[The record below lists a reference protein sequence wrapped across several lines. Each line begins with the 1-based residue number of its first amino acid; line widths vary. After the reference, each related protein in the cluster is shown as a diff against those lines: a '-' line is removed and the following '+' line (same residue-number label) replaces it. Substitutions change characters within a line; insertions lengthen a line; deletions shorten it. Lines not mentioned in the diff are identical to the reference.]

1 MAQNIGTLISAS
13 IRPNDSLDLIASVYS
28 NEALGGLHSYAT
40 LLDRDTIITAR
51 RQWGMMVNIY
61 NDSPYNGNYQLTYGF
76 VDTDI
81 NNNANWVKLNT
92 TNNDTEWQNSVLEI
106 LTTEP
111 GLPSDGDRYLVGT
124 SSSSVISGS
133 VWNSYMGGFIA
144 TWNNNSGTWEITE
157 PTESMTLR
165 VDNDSLCL
173 YKYEG
178 TYSSGEWKRES
189 ITQVFYIEPSTATG
203 ATYSATTSPTFV
215 NYSTSLIMLAKF
227 GATNSG
233 TASINLNSIG
243 YKEIKKNTPSGLL
256 SLSAEDIKPDCIYS
270 LAYDGTYFQI
280 TNPFSDA
287 YNTQFYIP
295 ADQTITVGEN
305 DIYWVY
311 GNLTI
316 AGTLINYGKVI
327 VANGGVIIEGTGTLQ
342 IEGSGETILVD
353 LFNTPIVN
361 DTDTI
366 DLQLEMTI
374 NGPSFSAYVKPMSL
388 TASHLDTGS
397 NGGATAGY
405 LLSVDNA
412 GDFKWVQE
420 GSTSTKKVYKAL
432 LSQNGANVTYTTT
445 SGSLTPGVTYQIISY
460 NSGDDFT
467 NVGAT
472 GNASGNI
479 FVAKGATPSSWSSGS
494 TLLYETGAPVSYELE
509 NSCGVVYLTYIG
521 TGIYDVNFVFPISLE
536 KTYYSISDN
545 RPTLQDSIKMFNPN
559 TGNSLRI
566 VTKTNGTN
574 NDLSEL
580 ILSNTPISIEIYP

>member
-92 TNNDTEWQNSVLEI
+92 TNNDTEWQNSVI
-106 LTTEP
+106 SISVNEP
-111 GLPSDGDRYLVGT
+111 GLPTDGDRYLVGT
-124 SSSSVISGS
+124 SSSSIITGTSWG
-133 VWNSYMGGFIA
+133 SYMGGIIA
-144 TWNNNSGTWEITE
+144 TWNGNSGTWQITE

-178 TYSSGEWKRES
+178 TYSTGEWKRES
-189 ITQVFYIEPSTATG
+189 ITQVFYIEPSTLTG

-215 NYSTSLIMLAKF
+215 NYNTSLIMLAKF

-233 TASINLNSIG
+233 TASINLNGIG

-256 SLSAEDIKPDCIYS
+256 SLSAEDIKPGCIYS
-270 LAYDGTYFQI
+270 LAYDGIDFQI

-295 ADQTITVGEN
+295 SDQTITVGEN

-311 GNLTI
+311 GDLTI

-327 VANGGVIIEGTGTLQ
+327 VANGAVVIEGTGTLQ
-342 IEGSGETILVD
+342 LEGSGETILVD

-361 DTDTI
+361 DTNTI
-366 DLQLEMTI
+366 DLQLNMTI
-374 NGPSFSAYVKPMSL
+374 NGPSFSAYVKTMSL
-388 TASHLDTGS
+388 TASHLNTGS

-405 LLSVDNA
+405 ILSADNN
-412 GDFKWVQE
+412 GEFKWIQE
-420 GSTSTKKVYKAL
+420 GTSIKKIYKAL
-432 LSQNGANVTYTTT
+432 VSQSGASSTISLT
-445 SGSLTPGVTYQIISY
+445 SGVLTPGVTYQITSY
-460 NSGDDFT
+460 NAGDDFT

-472 GNASGNI
+472 GNSSGNI
-479 FVAKGATPSSWSSGS
+479 FTAKGITPSSWTASS
-494 TLLYETGAPVSYELE
+494 TLEYNPAVPVVYELE
-509 NSCGVVYLTYIG
+509 NSIGNVYFQ
-521 TGIYDVNFVFPISLE
+521 YDNQGDYSIIFPTNIDEE
-536 KTYYSISDN
+536 KTHYSITDN
-545 RPTLQDSIKMFNPN
+545 LGAFGTAKMYNPITGYSLKLVTYDSTL
-559 TGNSLRI
+559 TGLDNL
-566 VTKTNGTN
+566 
-574 NDLSEL
+574 LSY
-580 ILSNTPISIEIYP
+580 TPITIEIYQ

>member
-51 RQWGMMVNIY
+51 RQWGMMVSIY

-92 TNNDTEWQNSVLEI
+92 TNNDTEWQNSVLAI

-111 GLPSDGDRYLVGT
+111 GSPSDGDRYLVGT

-133 VWNSYMGGFIA
+133 VWNSYMGGVIA
-144 TWNNNSGTWEITE
+144 TWNNNASTWEITE

-178 TYSSGEWKRES
+178 TYSTGEWKRES
-189 ITQVFYIEPSTATG
+189 ITQVFYIEPSTVTG

-233 TASINLNSIG
+233 TASINLNGIG

-256 SLSAEDIKPDCIYS
+256 SLSAEDIKPGCIYS

-316 AGTLINYGKVI
+316 AGTLINHGKVI

-342 IEGSGETILVD
+342 IEGAGETILVD

-432 LSQNGANVTYTTT
+432 ISQSGASSFVPIT
-445 SGSLTPGVTYQIISY
+445 SGVLTPGVTYQIVSY
-460 NSGDDFT
+460 NPGDDFT

-472 GNASGNI
+472 GNASGNV
-479 FVAKGATPSSWSSGS
+479 FVAKGITPSSWTASS
-494 TLLYETGAPVSYELE
+494 TLGYDPGVPVTYELE
-509 NSCGVVYLTYIG
+509 NTCGNVYFQ
-521 TGIYDVNFVFPISLE
+521 YDLQGDYSIIFPINIDVE
-536 KTYYSISDN
+536 KTYYSVTDN
-545 RPTLQDSIKMFNPN
+545 LGAGNTIKIYNPLSGYSLKITTYDSTFTALDN
-559 TGNSLRI
+559 L
-566 VTKTNGTN
+566 
-574 NDLSEL
+574 LSY
-580 ILSNTPISIEIYP
+580 TPISIEIYQ

>member
-92 TNNDTEWQNSVLEI
+92 TNNDTEWQNSVI
-106 LTTEP
+106 SISVNEP
-111 GLPSDGDRYLVGT
+111 GLPTDGDRYLVGT
-124 SSSSVISGS
+124 SSSSIITGTSWG
-133 VWNSYMGGFIA
+133 SYMGGIIA
-144 TWNNNSGTWEITE
+144 TWNGNSGTWQITE

-178 TYSSGEWKRES
+178 TYSTGEWKRES
-189 ITQVFYIEPSTATG
+189 ITQVFYIEPSTLTG

-215 NYSTSLIMLAKF
+215 NYNTSLIMLAKF

-233 TASINLNSIG
+233 TASINLNGIG

-256 SLSAEDIKPDCIYS
+256 SLSAEDIKPGCIYS
-270 LAYDGTYFQI
+270 LAYDGTDFQI

-295 ADQTITVGEN
+295 SDQTITVGEN

-311 GNLTI
+311 GDLTI

-327 VANGGVIIEGTGTLQ
+327 VANGAVVIEGTGTLQ
-342 IEGSGETILVD
+342 LEGSGETILVD

-361 DTDTI
+361 DTNTI
-366 DLQLEMTI
+366 DLQLNMTI
-374 NGPSFSAYVKPMSL
+374 NGPSFSAYVKTMSL
-388 TASHLDTGS
+388 TASHLNTGS

-405 LLSVDNA
+405 ILSADNN
-412 GDFKWVQE
+412 GEFKWIQE
-420 GSTSTKKVYKAL
+420 GTSIKKVYKAL
-432 LSQNGANVTYTTT
+432 VSQSGASSTISLT
-445 SGSLTPGVTYQIISY
+445 SGVLTPGVTYQITSY
-460 NSGDDFT
+460 NAGDDFT

-472 GNASGNI
+472 GNSSGNI
-479 FVAKGATPSSWSSGS
+479 FTAKGITPSSWTASS
-494 TLLYETGAPVSYELE
+494 TLEYNPAVPVVYELE
-509 NSCGVVYLTYIG
+509 NSIGNVYFQ
-521 TGIYDVNFVFPISLE
+521 YDNQGDYSIIFPTNIDEE
-536 KTYYSISDN
+536 KTHYSITDN
-545 RPTLQDSIKMFNPN
+545 LGAFGTTKMYNPITGYSLKLVTYDSTL
-559 TGNSLRI
+559 TGLDNL
-566 VTKTNGTN
+566 
-574 NDLSEL
+574 LSY
-580 ILSNTPISIEIYP
+580 TPITIEIYQ

>member
-92 TNNDTEWQNSVLEI
+92 TNNDTEWQNSVLAI

-133 VWNSYMGGFIA
+133 VWNSYMGGVIA
-144 TWNNNSGTWEITE
+144 TWNNNASTWEITE

-178 TYSSGEWKRES
+178 TYSTGEWKRES
-189 ITQVFYIEPSTATG
+189 ITQVFYIEPSTVTG

-233 TASINLNSIG
+233 TASINLNGIG

-256 SLSAEDIKPDCIYS
+256 SLSAEDIKPGCIYS

-566 VTKTNGTN
+566 VTTTNGTN

-580 ILSNTPISIEIYP
+580 ILSNTPISIEIYQ

>member
-1 MAQNIGTLISAS
+1 M
-13 IRPNDSLDLIASVYS
+13 
-28 NEALGGLHSYAT
+28 
-40 LLDRDTIITAR
+40 IITELLRNWAYDENNVGCTTG
-51 RQWGMMVNIY
+51 QPNGCIFTNQLECNAGSVP
-61 NDSPYNGNYQLTYGF
+61 PYCTGTETCGTNGCIGLC
-76 VDTDI
+76 
-81 NNNANWVKLNT
+81 
-92 TNNDTEWQNSVLEI
+92 TNNDTEWQNSVLSI

-111 GLPSDGDRYLVGT
+111 GLTSEGDRYLVGT
-124 SSSSVISGS
+124 SSSSIISGVNWTS
-133 VWNSYMGGFIA
+133 TGGFIA
-144 TWNNNSGTWEITE
+144 TWNDNSSTWEITE

-178 TYSSGEWKRES
+178 TYPTGEWKRES
-189 ITQVFYIEPSTATG
+189 ITQVFYIEPSTVTG
-203 ATYSATTSPTFV
+203 ATYSAITSPTFA

-233 TASINLNSIG
+233 TASINLNGIG
-243 YKEIKKNTPSGLL
+243 YKEIKKNTTSGLL
-256 SLSAEDIKPDCIYS
+256 GLSAEDIKPGCIYS
-270 LAYDGTYFQI
+270 LAYDGTNFQI
-280 TNPFSDA
+280 TNFFSDA

-305 DIYWVY
+305 DIYWIY
-311 GNLTI
+311 GDLTI

-342 IEGSGETILVD
+342 IEGAGETILVY

-361 DTDTI
+361 DIDTI

-388 TASHLDTGS
+388 TASHIDTGS

-432 LSQNGANVTYTTT
+432 LSQNGASSLTLVT
-445 SGSLTPGVTYQIISY
+445 SGSLIPGVTYQIASY
-460 NSGDDFT
+460 NAGDDFT

-472 GNASGNI
+472 GNATNNI
-479 FVAKGATPSSWSSGS
+479 FVAKGSTPSSWTASS
-494 TLLYETGAPVSYELE
+494 TLSYDSGAPVSYELE
-509 NSCGVVYLTYIG
+509 NSCGVVYLTYLG

-536 KTYYSISDN
+536 KTYYSINDN
-545 RPTLQDSIKMFNPN
+545 RPSSLDNIKMFNPN
-559 TGNSLRI
+559 SGNTLRI
-566 VTKTNGTN
+566 ITTTDVPND
-574 NDLSEL
+574 DLSDSL
-580 ILSNTPISIEIYP
+580 LYYTPISIEIYP

>member
-92 TNNDTEWQNSVLEI
+92 TNNDTEWQNSVI
-106 LTTEP
+106 SISVNEP
-111 GLPSDGDRYLVGT
+111 GLPTDGDRYLVGT
-124 SSSSVISGS
+124 SSSSIITGTSWG
-133 VWNSYMGGFIA
+133 SYMGGIIA
-144 TWNNNSGTWEITE
+144 TWNGNSGTWQITE

-178 TYSSGEWKRES
+178 TYSTGEWKRES
-189 ITQVFYIEPSTATG
+189 ITQVFYIEPSTLTG

-215 NYSTSLIMLAKF
+215 NYNTSLIMLAKF

-233 TASINLNSIG
+233 TASINLNGIG

-256 SLSAEDIKPDCIYS
+256 SLSAKDIKPGCIYS
-270 LAYDGTYFQI
+270 LAYDGTDFQI

-295 ADQTITVGEN
+295 SDQTITVGEN

-311 GNLTI
+311 GDLTI

-327 VANGGVIIEGTGTLQ
+327 VANGAVVIEGTGTLQ
-342 IEGSGETILVD
+342 LEGSGETILVD

-361 DTDTI
+361 DTNTI
-366 DLQLEMTI
+366 DLQLNMTI
-374 NGPSFSAYVKPMSL
+374 NGPSFSAYVKTMSL
-388 TASHLDTGS
+388 TASHLNTGS

-405 LLSVDNA
+405 ILSADNN
-412 GDFKWVQE
+412 GEFKWIQE
-420 GSTSTKKVYKAL
+420 GTSIKKVYKAL
-432 LSQNGANVTYTTT
+432 VSQSGVSSTISLT
-445 SGSLTPGVTYQIISY
+445 SGVLTPGVTYQITSY
-460 NSGDDFT
+460 NAGDDFT

-472 GNASGNI
+472 GNSSGNI
-479 FVAKGATPSSWSSGS
+479 FIAKGITPSSWTASS
-494 TLLYETGAPVSYELE
+494 TLEYNPAVPVVYELE
-509 NSCGVVYLTYIG
+509 NSIGNVYFQ
-521 TGIYDVNFVFPISLE
+521 YDNQGDYSIIFPTNIDEE
-536 KTYYSISDN
+536 KTHYSITDN
-545 RPTLQDSIKMFNPN
+545 LGAFGTAKMYNPITGYSLKLATYDSTL
-559 TGNSLRI
+559 TGLDNL
-566 VTKTNGTN
+566 
-574 NDLSEL
+574 LSY
-580 ILSNTPISIEIYP
+580 TPITIEIYQ

>member
-28 NEALGGLHSYAT
+28 NEALGGLHSYANLT
-40 LLDRDTIITAR
+40 QRDNIITAR
-51 RQWGMMVNIY
+51 RQWGMMVNVY
-61 NDSPYNGNYQLTYGF
+61 NDSPYNGNYQLTYNF
-76 VDTDI
+76 VDTNI

-92 TNNDTEWQNSVLEI
+92 TNNDTEWQNSVLSI

-124 SSSSVISGS
+124 SSSSIISGVNWTS
-133 VWNSYMGGFIA
+133 TGGFIA
-144 TWNNNSGTWEITE
+144 TWNDNSATWEITE

-178 TYSSGEWKRES
+178 TYPTGEWKRES
-189 ITQVFYIEPSTATG
+189 ITQVFYIEPSTVTG

-215 NYSTSLIMLAKF
+215 NYSTSLIMLTKF

-233 TASINLNSIG
+233 TASINLNGIG

-256 SLSAEDIKPDCIYS
+256 SLLAEDIKPGCIYS
-270 LAYDGTYFQI
+270 LAYDGTNFQI

-287 YNTQFYIP
+287 YNTQFYIT

-311 GNLTI
+311 GDLTI

-342 IEGSGETILVD
+342 IEGAGETILVD

-405 LLSVDNA
+405 LLSVDSA

-420 GSTSTKKVYKAL
+420 GTVTDAPAYKVYSGL
-432 LSQNGANVTYTTT
+432 ISQSGTNAPTLTVLQNTLGQTVTASRSTNGRFILTI
-445 SGSLTPGVTYQIISY
+445 SGS
-460 NSGDDFT
+460 
-467 NVGAT
+467 
-472 GNASGNI
+472 
-479 FVAKGATPSSWSSGS
+479 
-494 TLLYETGAPVSYELE
+494 
-509 NSCGVVYLTYIG
+509 
-521 TGIYDVNFVFPISLE
+521 
-536 KTYYSISDN
+536 
-545 RPTLQDSIKMFNPN
+545 
-559 TGNSLRI
+559 
-566 VTKTNGTN
+566 
-574 NDLSEL
+574 
-580 ILSNTPISIEIYP
+580 ILSNGKVFTTISQNNNNQNIFYINYSSSLGNTNQITIDCGRTDSSGYLDGALISTPFEIRVYN

>member
-40 LLDRDTIITAR
+40 LLDRDTIITER

-92 TNNDTEWQNSVLEI
+92 TNSDTEWQNSVISI
-106 LTTEP
+106 LVNEP
-111 GLPSDGDRYLVGT
+111 GLPTDGDRYLVGT
-124 SSSSVISGS
+124 SSSSIITGTSWG
-133 VWNSYMGGFIA
+133 SYMGGIIA
-144 TWNNNSGTWEITE
+144 TWNDNSSTWQITE

-178 TYSSGEWKRES
+178 TYSTGEWKRES
-189 ITQVFYIEPSTATG
+189 ITQVFYIEPSTVTA

-215 NYSTSLIMLAKF
+215 NYNTSLIMLAKF

-233 TASINLNSIG
+233 TASINLNGIG

-256 SLSAEDIKPDCIYS
+256 SLSAEDIKPGCIYS
-270 LAYDGTYFQI
+270 LAYDGTDFQI

-295 ADQTITVGEN
+295 SDQTITVGEN

-327 VANGGVIIEGTGTLQ
+327 VANGAVVIEGTGTLQ
-342 IEGSGETILVD
+342 LEGSGETILVD

-366 DLQLEMTI
+366 DLQLNMTI
-374 NGPSFSAYVKPMSL
+374 NGPSFSAYVKTMSL
-388 TASHLDTGS
+388 TASHLNTGS

-405 LLSVDNA
+405 ILSADNN
-412 GDFKWVQE
+412 GEFKWIQE
-420 GSTSTKKVYKAL
+420 GTSVKKVYKAL
-432 LSQNGANVTYTTT
+432 VSQSGANSTIPLT
-445 SGSLTPGVTYQIISY
+445 SGALTPGVTYQITSY
-460 NSGDDFT
+460 NAGDDFT

-472 GNASGNI
+472 GNSSGNI
-479 FVAKGATPSSWSSGS
+479 FIAKGITPSSWTASS
-494 TLLYETGAPVSYELE
+494 TLEYNPAVPVVYELE
-509 NSCGVVYLTYIG
+509 NNIGNVYFQ
-521 TGIYDVNFVFPISLE
+521 YDNQGDYSIIFPTNIDEE
-536 KTYYSISDN
+536 KTYYSVTDNLGAFGTTKMYNSISGYSLKLVTYDSTLTGLDN
-545 RPTLQDSIKMFNPN
+545 L
-559 TGNSLRI
+559 
-566 VTKTNGTN
+566 
-574 NDLSEL
+574 LSY
-580 ILSNTPISIEIYP
+580 TPITIEIYQ